1 MDNRTTNQEHF
12 KWWWI
17 WIGYFPCDAGLDDQP
32 AQTTKSID
40 NTMTNQK
47 PLSLRWT
54 NIGHFTVVGD
64 IFTTK
69 NSHY

>member
-1 MDNRTTNQEHF
+1 MDNGITDQEHF

-17 WIGYFPCDAGLDDQP
+17 WIGYFACDAGLGDQP

-47 PLSLRWT
+47 QLSLRWIK
-54 NIGHFTVVGD
+54 IGCFTVVDGV
-64 IFTTK
+64 FTTK
-69 NSHY
+69 K